1 MALKLKADT
10 EEAKTNT
17 AKRSKRSLNTQNH
30 KSASQ
35 EVTAKQKAE
44 YERKAEERKARFLD
58 RQKSKKRTGSIIRI
72 RFWTQATF

>member
-17 AKRSKRSLNTQNH
+17 AKRSKKKFKYSKSQICISRSNCKT
-30 KSASQ
+30 
-35 EVTAKQKAE
+35 KAE

-58 RQKSKKRTGSIIRI
+58 RQKVKRTGSIIRI
-72 RFWTQATF
+72 RF